1 MQRPNMALTKNLDK
15 SNWSL
20 IFERPKNV
28 KEERRRGEEEERKR
42 KRRRREE
49 KEKGREKKYGTM
61 TMSMELCIVLYG
73 YMFVGCEL

>member
-28 KEERRRGEEEERKR
+28 KEERRRGEEEDRKR

-49 KEKGREKKYGTM
+49 KEKGREK
-61 TMSMELCIVLYG
+61 SMEL
-73 YMFVGCEL
+73 